1 MSDETK
7 PPRSP
12 GTPPAARRPP
22 RAGSGRGRG
31 PDRPRALFVDG
42 PREVAARALARV
54 LDDGGWAAPTLSSV
68 LDQSGLTERDRAL
81 ATELFY
87 GALRFAQPLERSLLR
102 GADKPGRGLDAR
114 MRPHLLI
121 AAYQLQHLSD
131 RIPAHAAVDA
141 AVTAVR
147 RTRPG
152 LEGFANALLRRLG
165 SPLSALVAPD
175 APLAE
180 LAAAWGVPLPLA
192 EAVVDG
198 LPIAERSRAL
208 GGLCARPTTYALW
221 LDRPAP
227 ADPHRADPHRA
238 APHRADPHRVDEHQ
252 ADDPGAGS
260 EGAAPHAFVPRVT
273 ALPGGRVSDVD
284 GFKDGGF
291 VVMDPG
297 SVLCALAVAARP
309 GQRVVDLC
317 SAPGGKAVV
326 LAHAVGDTGRVVA
339 VEQSEKRS
347 KKIHDNARRLRLADR
362 LDVVVGDAASDDVHA
377 RMRAL
382 LGSTTADAVLLDAP
396 CSGLGTTRRK
406 PEVKLRKTADDVAA
420 CVGLQRR
427 LLDAASSLLGP
438 GGVLV
443 YSVCSPLPD
452 EGTHQ
457 VTAFLATHPAFA
469 LEPLDEVMPF
479 VPRDALD
486 PQGCLRLLPHRHD
499 ADAFFVARLRRR
511 A

>member
-1 MSDETK
+1 MSDATK
-7 PPRSP
+7 PPRSGAP
-12 GTPPAARRPP
+12 TRRP
-22 RAGSGRGRG
+22 G
-31 PDRPRALFVDG
+31 PSRPRSLFVDG

-68 LDQSGLTERDRAL
+68 LDQSGLSDRDRAL
-81 ATELFY
+81 CTELFY

-121 AAYQLQHLSD
+121 AAYQLQHLSE

-165 SPLSALVAPD
+165 SPLSALVKPD
-175 APLAE
+175 APLPE

-192 EAVVDG
+192 EAVIDD
-198 LPIAERSRAL
+198 LPVAERAQAL

-221 LDRPAP
+221 LDGARPVAP
-227 ADPHRADPHRA
+227 DTGRG
-238 APHRADPHRVDEHQ
+238 EH
-252 ADDPGAGS
+252 GS
-260 EGAAPHAFVPRVT
+260 GEAAAPHAFVPGVA
-273 ALPGGRVSDVD
+273 ALPGGRVSDAS

-291 VVMDPG
+291 LVMDPG
-297 SVLCALAVAARP
+297 LVLCALAVAARP

-317 SAPGGKAVV
+317 SAPGGKACA
-326 LAHAVGDTGRVVA
+326 LGHAVGPAGLVVA

-347 KKIHDNARRLRLADR
+347 KKIHDSARRLRLAAR
-362 LDVVVGDAASDDVHA
+362 LDVVVGDAADDAVLA
-377 RMRAL
+377 RVRGL
-382 LGSTTADAVLLDAP
+382 LGDAPADAVLLDAP

-427 LLDAASSLLGP
+427 LLDASATLVAP

-452 EGTHQ
+452 EGTRQ
-457 VTAFLATHPAFA
+457 IAAFVQRHP
-469 LEPLDEVMPF
+469 DF
-479 VPRDALD
+479 VIDALPAVLPFLPD
-486 PQGCLRLLPHRHD
+486 DAVDAQGCLRLLPHRHD
-499 ADAFFVARLRRR
+499 SDAFFVARLLRRR
-511 A
+511 